1 MPVKD
6 LIIVGAGGYGREL
19 LQWAKDI
26 NKVEEKWNILGFLE
40 ANPRALDGYNVD
52 RPIIGDDKDWEVKE
66 NQEFVIGI
74 SDPVIK
80 ERVVLSLKGKG
91 AKMAAIVHPTA
102 CIPSNAKLG
111 EGVVVY
117 PLAGFSVDTT
127 IGDFVTIH
135 TCSIGHDSVI
145 GSYST
150 LCGFCNV
157 MGKVQIGK
165 GVFVGTHASFIPE
178 VTVGDGAYIGAG
190 SVVLKDV
197 PPGAR
202 VFGNP
207 ARIIG
212 RQ

>member
-40 ANPRALDGYNVD
+40 TNPRALDGYNVD
-52 RPIIGDDKDWEVKE
+52 CPIIGDDKDWEVKE

-80 ERVVLSLKGKG
+80 EKVVLSLKEKG

-102 CIPSNAKLG
+102 CIPSNTKLG
-111 EGVVVY
+111 EGVVIY

-135 TCSIGHDSVI
+135 TCSIGHDSGI

-178 VTVGDGAYIGAG
+178 VKVGDGAYIGAG

-197 PPGAR
+197 PPKAR

-207 ARIIG
+207 ARIIS
-212 RQ
+212 R